1 MTTTPPSFRE
11 FELELPELIALDIDD
26 TLIPHLGAVSDRV
39 IDAIAAAK
47 AAGITVV
54 VATGRSLSTAAP
66 VARTAGID
74 GWAICSNGAIT
85 GTVEPEGIV
94 ESRAFDPRPI
104 LEFIAPQLPGA
115 RYAVEDVHGTFHTM
129 STGDFDAG
137 ILGLQIREV
146 TYEHLLDE
154 PAVRVVVHSDAEDH
168 LNEGFGGVA
177 RQLGLHT
184 VIFGVGDRAWMD
196 IGPQGVNKATGVAE
210 LCKHLDINPARTIAM
225 GDGDND
231 VEMLEWAGLGIAMG
245 HAPER
250 VLRRADAVTASEPGV
265 GVAEVIEHLLG

>member
-1 MTTTPPSFRE
+1 MSTPPSFRDLD
-11 FELELPELIALDIDD
+11 LEVPELIALDIDD

-74 GWAICSNGAIT
+74 GWAICSNGAIL

-94 ESRAFDPRPI
+94 DARAFDPRPI
-104 LEFIAPQLPGA
+104 LELIRPQLPEA

-146 TYEHLLDE
+146 DYEHLLDE
-154 PAVRVVVHSDAEDH
+154 QAVRLVVHSDADEH
-168 LNEGFGGVA
+168 LSDGFGDIA

-184 VIFGVGDRAWMD
+184 VIYGVGDRAWMD
-196 IGPQGVNKATGVAE
+196 IGPQGVNKATGLAE
-210 LCKHLDINPARTIAM
+210 LCVRLDINPARTIAM

-231 VEMLEWAGLGIAMG
+231 IEMLEWAGTGIAMG

-250 VLRRADAVTASEPGV
+250 VLRRADAVTSGEPGT
-265 GVAEVIEHLLG
+265 GVAQVIEHLLA

>member
-1 MTTTPPSFRE
+1 MPANPPHFRDL
-11 FELELPELIALDIDD
+11 ELELPELIALDIDD

-39 IDAIAAAK
+39 IEAVAAAR

-66 VARTAGID
+66 VARTAGIE
-74 GWAICSNGAIT
+74 GWAICSNGAIL

-94 ESRAFDPRPI
+94 EARAFDPRPI
-104 LEFIAPQLPGA
+104 LDLIRPQLPGA

-137 ILGLQIREV
+137 VLGLQIREV
-146 TYEHLLDE
+146 PYEHLLDE
-154 PAVRVVVHSDAEDH
+154 QAVRLVVHSDTDEH
-168 LNEGFGGVA
+168 LSEGFGSIA

-196 IGPQGVNKATGVAE
+196 IGPQGVNKATGLAE
-210 LCKHLDINPARTIAM
+210 LCTRLDINPARTIAM

-231 VEMLEWAGLGIAMG
+231 VEMLEWAGTGIAMG

-250 VLRRADAVTASEPGV
+250 VLRRADAFTSGEPGV